1 MAEQPFGLH
10 AWVDESMR
18 LSLDDKGAYV
28 LAATVSDPA
37 QADSVR
43 NHLRSLVL
51 PGQSRLHWHDEGD
64 GRRSMI
70 AREVAAHGLV
80 SLVVVGIPV
89 VRAKQERARR
99 LCMQVLLPGL
109 RAIGVHQVWYES
121 RTQGLNQADA
131 RMVSALRGKRLL
143 PHAMRVD
150 PARPIEEPMLWVPDA
165 VAGAVNA
172 ALGGNPQWLTA
183 MSRSVSITEIA
194 LR

>member
-1 MAEQPFGLH
+1 
-10 AWVDESMR
+10 
-18 LSLDDKGAYV
+18 
-28 LAATVSDPA
+28 
-37 QADSVR
+37 
-43 NHLRSLVL
+43 
-51 PGQSRLHWHDEGD
+51 
-64 GRRSMI
+64 MI